1 MNATALALC
10 KKPIVGV
17 AMWLSSMCV
26 TNQALQNTYINL
38 SKNAVVLDQA
48 IDIPMDETYSL
59 MLLFRS
65 VEKND
70 SSNPGRTFYS
80 YFCAYSSE
88 KVESWKSPSQKL
100 ALSVEIV
107 TLDGKPYRHKIF
119 QPRCNRNPG
128 DPNDIELGAVEMKR
142 GKYRMLISNLT
153 PVLIDREG
161 KVQIILKGSG
171 AGFP

>member
-1 MNATALALC
+1 
-10 KKPIVGV
+10 
-17 AMWLSSMCV
+17 MWLSSMCV
-26 TNQALQNTYINL
+26 TNQALQNIYIDL

-48 IDIPMDETYSL
+48 IDIPMDENYSL

-65 VEKND
+65 AEKYD
-70 SSNPGRTFYS
+70 PSNPGRTFYS

-88 KVESWKSPSQKL
+88 KVESWRSPSQKL

-107 TLDGKPYRHKIF
+107 THDGKPYSHKIF
-119 QPRCNRNPG
+119 EPVCDRSPSNPK
-128 DPNDIELGAVEMKR
+128 DIVLGSVEMKR
-142 GKYRMLISNLT
+142 GKYRMLINNQT